1 MVVGGRRN
9 AVDIKKNQKKMA
21 KSYFEALWMEDY
33 VLFVRRSRHCDG
45 AAGSN
50 PEAERLSFS
59 LVCC

>member
-1 MVVGGRRN
+1 
-9 AVDIKKNQKKMA
+9 MA